1 LRSDPIEFHSKVA
14 VQFFAQSFL
23 TQEWAAVFGRENSVN
38 QNFGE
43 GLGHGLKMQEPAA

>member
-1 LRSDPIEFHSKVA
+1 MRISLHMERPGLFV
-14 VQFFAQSFL
+14 QSFV
-23 TQEWAAVFGRENSVN
+23 TQEWAAVIGRENSVN